1 MHQAHFT
8 LGDIHIT
15 MSNFI
20 YPKLSEEERTRIVQ
34 LQQAMMFAKYGS
46 DIEYYNDE
54 INKIIKKIE
63 D

>member
-1 MHQAHFT
+1 
-8 LGDIHIT
+8 